1 MTLLIHA
8 SQLVTLAGGPRRG
21 KNMNDLQMIEDG
33 AVLYRDGFIV
43 ETGSTLMLREKYPD
57 EPVLN
62 ALQQVVLPGFV
73 DPHTHLLW
81 AGDRAA
87 EFDMRLQGK
96 TYLEIQAAGGGII
109 STVRQTRLAL
119 AENDLFTTTR
129 SRADRMFK
137 HGTTTAEVKTGY
149 GLDTI
154 SEIQML
160 QQINALD
167 EDLPIDLIPTFM
179 PAHAFPPEYGDDT
192 EGYID
197 LIIHEMLPLL
207 EEKIGYTNGIPVEK
221 SRLFFDVFCEK
232 GAFNLD
238 QTRRLFDVAS
248 QAGLSLKIHADE
260 FENLGGVRLAVE
272 MNAASADHL
281 MHTSDEEIKLIGKS
295 NTVAVALPCTTF
307 GLAEKQ
313 YMPARKFMDANA
325 IVALATDCN
334 PGTAWNESMQF
345 VIALACRYMKMT
357 IAEAICAATIN
368 AAAAIRCADKVGSIE
383 PGKQADLIILAASD
397 YRHLG
402 YRFGTNLVQT
412 VIKKGMEY
420 PAA

>member
-8 SQLVTLAGGPRRG
+8 SQLITLAGKPRRG
-21 KNMNDLQMIEDG
+21 GDMNDLKIIEDG

-43 ETGSTLMLREKYPD
+43 ETGDTEALREKYPD
-57 EPVLN
+57 EPVIH
-62 ALQQVVLPGFV
+62 ALHQVVMPGFV

-87 EFDMRLQGK
+87 EFEMRLQGK
-96 TYLEIQAAGGGII
+96 SYLEIQAAGGGIV
-109 STVRQTRLAL
+109 STVKQTRKAL
-119 AENDLFTTTR
+119 AESDLFTATR
-129 SRADRMFK
+129 IRADRMFK
-137 HGTTTAEVKTGY
+137 HGTTTVEVKTGY

-160 QQINALD
+160 QQIVSLD
-167 EDLPIDLIPTFM
+167 EELPVDIISTFM
-179 PAHAFPPEYGDDT
+179 PAHAFPPEFEDNT

-197 LIIHEMLPLL
+197 LIINEMLPLL
-207 EEKIGYTNGIPVEK
+207 EEKIGHGNGIPVDK
-221 SRLFFDVFCEK
+221 TRLFFDVFCEK
-232 GAFNLD
+232 GAFTLD
-238 QTRRLFDVAS
+238 QTRRLFKAAS
-248 QAGLSLKIHADE
+248 QMGLQLKIHADE
-260 FENLGGVRLAVE
+260 FKNLGGVRLAVE
-272 MNAASADHL
+272 MSAASADHL
-281 MHTSDEEIKLIGKS
+281 MHTSDEEISLIGRS

-313 YMPARKFMDANA
+313 YMPARKFIDANA

-357 IAEAICAATIN
+357 VAEAICASTLN
-368 AAAAIRCADKVGSIE
+368 AAAAIRCDDRVGSIE
-383 PGKQADLIILAASD
+383 PGKQADMIILSAAD

-412 VIKKGMEY
+412 IIKKGKEH

>member
-43 ETGSTLMLREKYPD
+43 EAGSTSLLREKYPD

>member
-8 SQLVTLAGGPRRG
+8 SQLITLAGKPRRG
-21 KNMNDLQMIEDG
+21 GDMNDLKIIEDG
-33 AVLYRDGFIV
+33 AVLYRDGVIV
-43 ETGSTLMLREKYPD
+43 ETGATEALREKYPD
-57 EPVLN
+57 EPVIH
-62 ALQQVVLPGFV
+62 ALHQVVMPGFV

-87 EFDMRLQGK
+87 EFEMRLQGK
-96 TYLEIQAAGGGII
+96 SYLEIQAAGGGIV
-109 STVRQTRLAL
+109 STVKQTRKAL
-119 AENDLFTTTR
+119 AENDLFTATR
-129 SRADRMFK
+129 IRADRMFK
-137 HGTTTAEVKTGY
+137 HGTTTVEVKTGY

-160 QQINALD
+160 QQIVSLD
-167 EDLPIDLIPTFM
+167 EELPVDIISTFM
-179 PAHAFPPEYGDDT
+179 PAHAFPPEYEDNT

-197 LIIHEMLPLL
+197 LIINEMLPLL
-207 EEKIGYTNGIPVEK
+207 EEKIGHGNGIPVDK
-221 SRLFFDVFCEK
+221 TRLFFDVFCEK
-232 GAFNLD
+232 GAFTLD
-238 QTRRLFDVAS
+238 QTRRLFKAAS
-248 QAGLSLKIHADE
+248 QMGLQLKIHADE
-260 FENLGGVRLAVE
+260 FKNLGGVRLAVE
-272 MNAASADHL
+272 MSAASADHL
-281 MHTSDEEIKLIGKS
+281 MHTSDEEISLIGRS

-313 YMPARKFMDANA
+313 YMPARKFIDANA

-357 IAEAICAATIN
+357 VAEAICASTLN
-368 AAAAIRCADKVGSIE
+368 AAAAIRCDDRVGSIE
-383 PGKQADLIILAASD
+383 PGKQADMIILSAAD
-397 YRHLG
+397 YMHLG

-412 VIKKGMEY
+412 IIKKGKEH